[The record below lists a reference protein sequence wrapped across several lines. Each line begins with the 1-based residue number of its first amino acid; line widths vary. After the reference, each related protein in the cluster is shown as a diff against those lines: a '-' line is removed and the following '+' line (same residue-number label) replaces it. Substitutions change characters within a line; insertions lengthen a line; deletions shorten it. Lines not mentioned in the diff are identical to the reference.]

1 MKNKIFQIYYN
12 EPTKKS
18 NDKGFIQLDNSSNNR
33 KDWSEYWPIR
43 NYLLNNNLE
52 ENIYYGFFSPKFHE
66 KTGLSSKQVDNI
78 LSNSNED
85 IVSFSPFF
93 DQSAFFLNI
102 FEQGAI
108 NHPSIFEC
116 FEKVIK
122 FLNKKQDIN
131 QIVMTSKN
139 TIFCNFFAAK
149 KNVWIEWFNLCES
162 IYELSENNN
171 TDLGNLL
178 NSNVIHSQENY
189 PAKVFVIERL
199 ISFLLIINE
208 SINIKSFNPIKL
220 PFTSSRISKFKNNLI
235 ILDALKIS
243 FQETNSPEYIEIY
256 FDMRSKLLKAT

>member
-12 EPTKKS
+12 ELTKKS

-43 NYLLNNNLE
+43 NYLLNNTLE
-52 ENIYYGFFSPKFHE
+52 DDMYYGFFSPKFYE
-66 KTGLSSKQVDNI
+66 KTGLSSEQVNNI

-102 FEQGAI
+102 FYQGAA

-122 FLNKKQDIN
+122 FLDGNQDIN
-131 QIVMTSKN
+131 QLVMTSKD
-139 TIFCNFFAAK
+139 TIFCNYFAAK
-149 KNVWIEWFNLCES
+149 KNVWIEWFNLCER
-162 IYELSENNN
+162 IYEVSENNN

-178 NSNVIHSQENY
+178 NSDVIHSQENY
-189 PAKVFVIERL
+189 PAKVFVIERI
-199 ISFLLIINE
+199 ISLLLIINK
-208 SINIKSFNPIKL
+208 NITSKAFSPLNL
-220 PFTSSRISKFKNNLI
+220 PLTSAQIANFKDILI
-235 ILDALKIS
+235 ILDSLKIS

-256 FDMRSKLLKAT
+256 LDMREKLLKS